1 VEIFDLPDSGYVH
14 SLRAASLSLIESI
27 FKSVE
32 YVGDYTIIDRILDIV
47 AELESLADN
56 VELTFASM
64 QADFEAQIES
74 IRSNYDTQLDQ
85 VRARLTAGG
94 L

>member
-1 VEIFDLPDSGYVH
+1 M
-14 SLRAASLSLIESI
+14 ESI

-32 YVGDYTIIDRILDIV
+32 YVGDYTIIDRILDITT
-47 AELESLADN
+47 ELESLADN
-56 VELTFASM
+56 VELALSSMETDFA
-64 QADFEAQIES
+64 AQIES